1 MRVDEIQDQRE
12 DLREDRRAWEGAP
25 ANGTQANGTAAD
37 RIVRQAAETA
47 RRAAGSLAA
56 VPAGVLDDA
65 LRAMA
70 HLLRENAAFV
80 RAANEH
86 DVSAARTAGMSGA
99 LLDRLRLSEA
109 RLDSMSRQLHSLA
122 AAPAPPARSRIRD
135 LPGGLVLEEH
145 RRPVGVIGANFEARP
160 NVVVDIASQFIK
172 SRNAGVLRTGSFALR
187 SAISLADHV
196 IVPALWGVGLDPR
209 LIQVIRE
216 PGHEMAGAL
225 VRQPALLP
233 LVIVRGSG
241 ASTRLL
247 AAEGARHGV
256 RILAHADGG
265 AVIYIDDSASP
276 EMVSAII
283 EASLDRLGVCN
294 RLNLLLIKD
303 TIWADTITDI
313 QALLGRLGVTPSLPP
328 HAHALGR
335 EWALEPGRE
344 ATVTISPA
352 RGPADAARIANAETS
367 GLAAAVIAENEAAA
381 AEFMSGYSG
390 TGVFHNATPR
400 LLDGFKLFAVPETG
414 INIDRVPGPRGPVTF
429 GDLYLRQLVV
439 RPAP

>member
-1 MRVDEIQDQRE
+1 MIIDGIAE
-12 DLREDRRAWEGAP
+12 RRAG
-25 ANGTQANGTAAD
+25 QAD
-37 RIVRQAAETA
+37 RVVRQAAESA
-47 RRAAGSLAA
+47 HQAAASLAA
-56 VPAGVLDDA
+56 APSGALDEA

-70 HLLRENAAFV
+70 RLLLANAAPV

-86 DVSAARTAGMSGA
+86 DVSAARDAGMSGA
-99 LLDRLRLSEA
+99 LLDRLRLGEE
-109 RLDSMSRQLHSLA
+109 RLESMSRQLLSLA
-122 AAPAPPARSRIRD
+122 AVPSPPARDRIRE

-172 SRNAGVLRTGSFALR
+172 SRNAGVLRTGSAALR
-187 SAISLADHV
+187 SAISLADDV
-196 IVPALWGVGLDPR
+196 IAPALAQAGLDPR

-241 ASTRLL
+241 ASTRSL

-265 AVIYIDDSASP
+265 AVIYVDDSASP
-276 EMVSAII
+276 RLVRAII

-303 TIWADTITDI
+303 TSWPDTITDI
-313 QALLGRLGVTPSLPP
+313 QSLLGGLGVTASLPP
-328 HAHALGR
+328 HSHPLGH
-335 EWALEPGRE
+335 EWALEPGSE
-344 ATVTISPA
+344 ATVTVSPV
-352 RGPADAARIANAETS
+352 RGRPTRPGWPTRRHPGWRRRLS
-367 GLAAAVIAENEAAA
+367 
-381 AEFMSGYSG
+381 
-390 TGVFHNATPR
+390 PR
-400 LLDGFKLFAVPETG
+400 T
-414 INIDRVPGPRGPVTF
+414 RRPRPSS
-429 GDLYLRQLVV
+429 
-439 RPAP
+439 

>member
-1 MRVDEIQDQRE
+1 MIIDGIAE
-12 DLREDRRAWEGAP
+12 RRAG
-25 ANGTQANGTAAD
+25 QAD
-37 RIVRQAAETA
+37 RVVRQAAESA
-47 RRAAGSLAA
+47 HQAAASLAA
-56 VPAGVLDDA
+56 APSGALDEA

-70 HLLRENAAFV
+70 RLLLANAAPV

-86 DVSAARTAGMSGA
+86 DVSAARDAGMSGA
-99 LLDRLRLSEA
+99 LLDRLRLGEE
-109 RLDSMSRQLHSLA
+109 RLESMSRQLLSLA
-122 AAPAPPARSRIRD
+122 AVPSPPARDRIRE

-172 SRNAGVLRTGSFALR
+172 SRNAGVLRTGSAALR
-187 SAISLADHV
+187 SAISLADDV
-196 IVPALWGVGLDPR
+196 IAPALAQAGLDPR

-241 ASTRLL
+241 ASTRSL

-265 AVIYIDDSASP
+265 AVIYVDDSASP
-276 EMVSAII
+276 RLVRAII

-303 TIWADTITDI
+303 TSWPDTITDI
-313 QALLGRLGVTPSLPP
+313 QSLLGGLGVTASLPP
-328 HAHALGR
+328 HSHPLGH
-335 EWALEPGRE
+335 EWALEPGSE
-344 ATVTISPA
+344 ATVTVSPV
-352 RGPADAARIANAETS
+352 RGPADAARVANAETS
-367 GLAAAVIAENEAAA
+367 GLAAAVIAEDEAAA

-429 GDLYLRQLVV
+429 RDLYLRQLVV
-439 RPAP
+439 RPAR